1 VTVDPIDP
9 VAAKPLL
16 RGVFH
21 EVGFFIALIAGAILV
36 LAASGTGAKLACGV
50 YGLSLATLLGVS
62 TLYHRV
68 NWSAEARQRMRR
80 LDHSAIFVLIA
91 GTYTPLAVT
100 LEPEAKHRMLTVAW
114 AGALLGVV
122 RALLWVKAPK
132 WLVAALAL
140 AMGWLAVMYALPLQ
154 RVVGTAVVVWMGVG
168 GVLYSLGAL
177 IYALKRPDP
186 WPRVLGYHE
195 VFHALVIAAAI
206 AHYIAISS
214 ALQFI
219 SRA

>member
-1 VTVDPIDP
+1 MTVAP

-21 EVGFFIALIAGAILV
+21 EAGFFIAVIAGALLV
-36 LAASGTGAKLACGV
+36 LAASGTAARLGCAV
-50 YGLSLATLLGVS
+50 YGLSLSTLLGIS
-62 TLYHRV
+62 ALYHRV
-68 NWSAEARQRMRR
+68 NWSAQARQRMRR

-91 GTYTPLAVT
+91 GTYTPLALA
-100 LEPEAKHRMLTVAW
+100 LEPEAEQRMLTVAW
-114 AGALLGVV
+114 AGALLGVG

-140 AMGWLAVMYALPLQ
+140 GMGWLAVMYAMPLQ
-154 RVVGTAVVVWMGVG
+154 RAAGTAVVVWMGIG

-177 IYALKRPDP
+177 IYAVKRPDP

-195 VFHALVIAAAI
+195 VFHALVIAAAV
-206 AHYIAISS
+206 AHYIAISQ
-214 ALQFI
+214 ALRFI
-219 SRA
+219 SHA